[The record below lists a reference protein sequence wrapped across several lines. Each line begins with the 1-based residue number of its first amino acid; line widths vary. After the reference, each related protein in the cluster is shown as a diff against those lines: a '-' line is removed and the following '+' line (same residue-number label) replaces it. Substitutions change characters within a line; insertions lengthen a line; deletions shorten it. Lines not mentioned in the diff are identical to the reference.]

1 MKAYTM
7 ALKVLILA
15 PFVSSA
21 TYGQS
26 QPVVQP
32 KFQIEIQATTDGGPR
47 FTVANLSRKTLTACT
62 FQFSV
67 SSEGRPQ
74 SEMDWDPLV
83 QGGGDPGRSRPGP
96 LEPGA
101 SLTMYLPHKVGGP
114 LPDKVEVVAGIW
126 DDGETFGQT
135 VWVKMLLD
143 HRASLISLY
152 EHAISMLQKGLDENW
167 TRGQYMA
174 ALESQ
179 PNRLPFH
186 SIRRTLEASPNLDQE
201 PRLLQLAMKSLLEH
215 FTENL
220 TLLRKAK
227 LPASGTASP

>member
-1 MKAYTM
+1 
-7 ALKVLILA
+7 
-15 PFVSSA
+15 
-21 TYGQS
+21 
-26 QPVVQP
+26 
-32 KFQIEIQATTDGGPR
+32 
-47 FTVANLSRKTLTACT
+47 
-62 FQFSV
+62 
-67 SSEGRPQ
+67 
-74 SEMDWDPLV
+74 
-83 QGGGDPGRSRPGP
+83 
-96 LEPGA
+96 
-101 SLTMYLPHKVGGP
+101 MYLPHKVGGP
-114 LPDKVEVVAGIW
+114 LPDKVEVVAGIL

-186 SIRRTLEASPNLDQE
+186 SIRRTLEASPNLDQD